1 MQQVLT
7 EIVMNNPLLIASVAA
22 SLSGAVVY
30 FLYKGFIT
38 QNYQR
43 IKWFRR
49 LLLPHISLILRQ
61 VDKNNKDVDL
71 SKLYVQTEILEDKE
85 HIGDLYL
92 GEGDK
97 RDEVVGQVGDYL
109 IESRF
114 RPEVILT
121 PLAEHEDDLPEVG
134 NFVLTAPNRNRD
146 VLPGYGVFT
155 EIFRMLT
162 SKYQLHIRMYYDK
175 EKHRLRFYGHY
186 ELNPYNP
193 LYAKKHFNSVDYD
206 SRLGVKIFR
215 RDYAEKLSKYGIEWV
230 RGK

>member
-1 MQQVLT
+1 MQAAT
-7 EIVMNNPLLIASVAA
+7 EIVMNNPLMVASVAA
-22 SLSGAVVY
+22 SIGGLG
-30 FLYKGFIT
+30 LYWLFRGFIV
-38 QNYQR
+38 QDYQR

-92 GEGDK
+92 SEGEK
-97 RDEVVGQVGDYL
+97 QDEAVEQVGDYL
-109 IESRF
+109 IGNKF
-114 RPEVILT
+114 RPEVILAS
-121 PLAEHEDDLPEVG
+121 LAEHEDDLPEVG
-134 NFVLTAPNRNRD
+134 NFVLTAPNRNQD

-155 EIFRMLT
+155 EIFSMLT